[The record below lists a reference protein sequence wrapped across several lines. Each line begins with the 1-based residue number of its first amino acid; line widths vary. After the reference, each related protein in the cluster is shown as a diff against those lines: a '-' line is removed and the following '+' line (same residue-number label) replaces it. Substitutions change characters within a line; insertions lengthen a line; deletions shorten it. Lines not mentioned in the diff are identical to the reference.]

1 METFLKNWGTMR
13 IIRLAVGLYAFY
25 EVIKTPDFLLGAMAL
40 ILITMA
46 VFNVG
51 CGAQGCG
58 IPTSRKNDETA
69 ENEDITYEEV
79 K

>member
-1 METFLKNWGTMR
+1 MESILKNWGTMR

-25 EVIKTPDFLLGAMAL
+25 EVIKTPDFLLGSMAFILTAMA
-40 ILITMA
+40 I
-46 VFNVG
+46 FNVG

-58 IPTSRKNDETA
+58 IPAPRKNHTSTEDDEV
-69 ENEDITYEEV
+69 TYEEV

>member
-1 METFLKNWGTMR
+1 MESIFKNWGTMR

-25 EVIKTPDFLLGAMAL
+25 EVIKHPDFLLGAMAF
-40 ILITMA
+40 IVTAMA

-58 IPTSRKNDETA
+58 IPTRRPTSKTE
-69 ENEDITYEEV
+69 EKEDIEYEEIT
-79 K
+79 

>member
-1 METFLKNWGTMR
+1 MESIFKNWGIMR

-25 EVIKTPDFLLGAMAL
+25 EVIKHPDFLLGSMAF
-40 ILITMA
+40 IVTAMA

-51 CGAQGCG
+51 CGAQGCE
-58 IPTSRKNDETA
+58 IPATRKNTKSVDK
-69 ENEDITYEEV
+69 EDIEYEEV